1 MEDIHFYVD
10 MKSVPIVTN
19 FKPPIYQ
26 TFNSANLIYNKYSD
40 IQLTGINVNENYQQ
54 KDQMN
59 I

>member
-10 MKSVPIVTN
+10 MKRVPIVTN

-26 TFNSANLIYNKYSD
+26 TFNSANLIYNKD
-40 IQLTGINVNENYQQ
+40 WNIQLTGINIKEKYQQ